1 MSEES
6 VLVRTSPGGVATVTL
21 NRLESHN
28 APIEPTTF
36 GIFRM

>member
-1 MSEES
+1 MSDES

-21 NRLESHN
+21 NRMESLN
-28 APIEPTTF
+28 APIEQTNF